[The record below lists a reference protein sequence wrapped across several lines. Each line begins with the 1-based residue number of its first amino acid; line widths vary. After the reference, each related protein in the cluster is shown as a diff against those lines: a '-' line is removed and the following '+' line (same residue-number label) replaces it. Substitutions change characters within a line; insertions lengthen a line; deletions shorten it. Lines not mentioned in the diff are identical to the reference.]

1 MSQGNKGRLSSQ
13 EQRQDHSLVL
23 ALDIGTSSA
32 RAALFDSRG
41 TLLPGTL
48 VRAACR
54 LRTSEDGGAE
64 LDPDELAQAVEEL
77 IDRAI
82 SLAGTRPI
90 LAVGIATF
98 WHSLLGVDAKG
109 RPTTAVLTW
118 ADTRA
123 SRVVPALR
131 ARLDPE
137 AHHRRTGA
145 YLHPSYPVAR
155 LAWLRAEHRDIW
167 ERTTRWV
174 SFAEYLLLRWFG
186 QATCSVSMASGT
198 GLFNHRT
205 LDWDLP
211 TLEALGLQP
220 SQLSLIGDELASG
233 LRPDYARRWPAL
245 ASAAWFPAWGDG
257 ACSNVGSGA
266 VGLDRLVLMVGTSGA
281 MRLLWEGQLVE
292 PPFGLWLYRLDRR
305 RLVLGGALSEGGNF
319 IDWVCREFR
328 LPPLTELQEVL
339 AGYPPGAHGLTWLPF
354 IAGER
359 SPGWAGHARATL
371 SGLHLNTTALE
382 VLRAALEAVACRFVL
397 VHRLIQD
404 TLSGERLIVG
414 SGNGLINNRAWA
426 QIMADAL
433 GQPLALSPEP
443 EASLRGAA
451 LVALE
456 RLGLGSLEELARPAV
471 EGAARVTPNPD
482 HAPAYEAMI
491 ARQQALYRLL
501 IGETS

>member
-1 MSQGNKGRLSSQ
+1 MHLSEHEHCGDQG
-13 EQRQDHSLVL
+13 LVL

-48 VRAACR
+48 ARAACR

-64 LDPDELAQAVEEL
+64 LDPEELAEAVEGL
-77 IDRAI
+77 IDQVI
-82 SLAGTRPI
+82 SVAGTRPI
-90 LAVGIATF
+90 LAVGMATF
-98 WHSLLGVDAKG
+98 WHSLLGLDASG

-123 SRVVPALR
+123 ARIVPMLR
-131 ARLDPE
+131 ERLDPE
-137 AHHRRTGA
+137 AHHQRTGA

-155 LAWLRAEHRDIW
+155 LAWLRAEHRSIW

-174 SFAEYLLLRWFG
+174 SFAEYLFLRWFG
-186 QATCSVSMASGT
+186 QATCSISMASGT
-198 GLFNHRT
+198 GLFHHET
-205 LDWDLP
+205 LGWDLP
-211 TLEALGLQP
+211 TLEAVGLQP
-220 SQLSLIGDELASG
+220 SQLSAIGDEPASG
-233 LRPDYARRWPAL
+233 LRATYARRWPAL
-245 ASAAWFPAWGDG
+245 TRADWLPAWGDG

-266 VGLDRLVLMVGTSGA
+266 VGTDRLALMVGTSGA
-281 MRLLWEGQLVE
+281 MRLLWEGIPPE
-292 PPFGLWLYRLDRR
+292 PPQGLWLYRLDRR
-305 RLVLGGALSEGGNF
+305 RPVLGGALSEGGNF

-328 LPPLTELQEVL
+328 LPSLDELQEAL
-339 AGYPPGAHGLTWLPF
+339 AACQPGAHGLVWLPF
-354 IAGER
+354 LAGER

-371 SGLHLNTTALE
+371 SGLHLDTTALE

-397 VHRLIQD
+397 VYRLI
-404 TLSGERLIVG
+404 LAAVPGERLIVG
-414 SGNGLINNRAWA
+414 SGNGLVNNPVWA

-451 LVALE
+451 LVTLE
-456 RLGLGSLEELARPAV
+456 RLGLGSLEALARPSL
-471 EGAARVTPNPD
+471 EGAHQITPDPD
-482 HAPAYEAMI
+482 HAPAYEAML

-501 IGETS
+501 VAETS

>member
-1 MSQGNKGRLSSQ
+1 MSDQ
-13 EQRQDHSLVL
+13 ELRPEDSLVL

-32 RAALFDSRG
+32 RAALFDSQG
-41 TLLPGTL
+41 ALLPGTL
-48 VRAACR
+48 VRAGYR
-54 LRTSEDGGAE
+54 LRTTEDGSAE
-64 LDPDELAQAVEEL
+64 LDPEELARAVEEL
-77 IDRAI
+77 IDRAVE
-82 SLAGTRPI
+82 LAGNQPI
-90 LAVGIATF
+90 LGVGMATF

-109 RPTTAVLTW
+109 RPTTAILTW

-123 SRVVPALR
+123 SRAVPALR

-155 LAWLRAEHRDIW
+155 LAWLRAEYRDIW
-167 ERTTRWV
+167 ERTTRWL
-174 SFAEYLLLRWFG
+174 SFAEYLFLRWFG
-186 QATCSVSMASGT
+186 QAICSVSMASGT
-198 GLFNHRT
+198 GLFDHRT
-205 LDWDLP
+205 LDWDFP
-211 TLEALGLQP
+211 TLEALGLKP
-220 SQLSLIGDELASG
+220 SRLSPIGDEPASG
-233 LRPDYARRWPAL
+233 LRADYARRWPAL
-245 ASAAWFPAWGDG
+245 ANVAWFPAWGDG

-266 VGLDRLVLMVGTSGA
+266 VGLDRLALMVGTSGA
-281 MRLLWEGQLVE
+281 LRLLWEGQPVE

-328 LPPLTELQEVL
+328 LPPLDELQEAL

-359 SPGWAGHARATL
+359 SPGWTGHARATL
-371 SGLHLNTTALE
+371 SGVHLDTTALE

-397 VHRLIQD
+397 LYRLIQEAVP
-404 TLSGERLIVG
+404 GERLLVG
-414 SGNGLINNRAWA
+414 SGNGLVNNRAWA

-451 LVALE
+451 LVTLE
-456 RLGLGSLEELARPAV
+456 RLGLGSLQELARPAV
-471 EGAARVTPNPD
+471 EGAARLTPNPD
-482 HAPAYEAMI
+482 HAPAYQAMI

>member
-1 MSQGNKGRLSSQ
+1 MSNQG
-13 EQRQDHSLVL
+13 QRQDHGLVL

-32 RAALFDSRG
+32 RAALFGSQG
-41 TLLPGTL
+41 ALLPGTL
-48 VRAACR
+48 VRAGYR
-54 LRTSEDGGAE
+54 LRTTEDGGAE
-64 LDPDELAQAVEEL
+64 LDPEELAQAVEEL
-77 IDRAI
+77 IDRAVK
-82 SLAGTRPI
+82 LAGNRQI
-90 LAVGIATF
+90 LGVGMATF

-109 RPTTAVLTW
+109 RPTTAILTW

-123 SRVVPALR
+123 SAAVPALR

-155 LAWLRAEHRDIW
+155 LAWLRAEQRDIW
-167 ERTTRWV
+167 ERTTRWL
-174 SFAEYLLLRWFG
+174 SFAEHLFLRWFG

-198 GLFNHRT
+198 GLFDHRT

-211 TLEALGLQP
+211 TLEALGIQP
-220 SQLSLIGDELASG
+220 NRLPPIGDEPASG
-233 LRPDYARRWPAL
+233 LRADYARRWPAL
-245 ASAAWFPAWGDG
+245 ANAAWFPAWGDG

-266 VGLDRLVLMVGTSGA
+266 VGLDRLALMVGTSGA
-281 MRLLWEGQLVE
+281 MRLLWEGQPVE

-328 LPPLTELQEVL
+328 LPPLDELQEALVS
-339 AGYPPGAHGLTWLPF
+339 YSPGTHGLTWLPF

-371 SGLHLNTTALE
+371 SGLHLDTTALE

-397 VHRLIQD
+397 VHRLIQEAVP
-404 TLSGERLIVG
+404 GERLIVG
-414 SGNGLINNRAWA
+414 SGNGLVNNRAWA

-433 GQPLALSPEP
+433 GQPLAFSPEP

-451 LVALE
+451 LVTLE

-471 EGAARVTPNPD
+471 EGAARVAPNPD